1 MFLTRYNRI
10 MLQTDAEKNY
20 KTDEKSL
27 LQEFVVTIREYFDIS
42 VVQQEG
48 KAVISLANGQ
58 RFLLELSEIKQ

>member
-1 MFLTRYNRI
+1 

-48 KAVISLANGQ
+48 KAVISLVNGQ

>member
-1 MFLTRYNRI
+1 
-10 MLQTDAEKNY
+10 MLQSDAEKNY
-20 KTDEKSL
+20 KNEEKSL